1 MSKPIET
8 IADLVQEQVDKL
20 MHNEIPEVRA
30 GAVTYICNI
39 IADSDRPNNPFQNQ
53 IHLLVNEYLHTI
65 YNNDIDQ
72 ARNNA
77 EWVKFALEQTFKG
90 RL

>member
-1 MSKPIET
+1 MSRPVET

-20 MHNEIPEVRA
+20 MHNEIEEVRT

-65 YNNDIDQ
+65 YNDDIDQ
-72 ARNNA
+72 ARSNA
-77 EWVKFALEQTFKG
+77 QWVKFALEQTFKG

>member
-20 MHNEIPEVRA
+20 IHNEIEEVRA

-65 YNNDIDQ
+65 YDDDINQ
-72 ARNNA
+72 ARSNA
-77 EWVKFALEQTFKG
+77 QWVKFALEQTFKG
-90 RL
+90 RI